1 MWDQTILP
9 ACVLPVEKA
18 IPSATMPAGTWG
30 NTSVQSPLMMDY
42 R

>member
-1 MWDQTILP
+1 
-9 ACVLPVEKA
+9 LPVEKA

-30 NTSVQSPLMMDY
+30 NTLVQSPLMMDY